1 MKRPSCEWKGQAD
14 ADEEST
20 RSAGSPI
27 SRMPQRTK
35 GGLRPTRQP
44 NLKPAISETLTQY
57 IMHLQ
62 KQAYAEQT
70 IRTKYKILRV
80 MLNDNVNLD
89 DPETVKLYISRKQT
103 WSNGHKI
110 LAVYTYNEYAKMK
123 NIHWTIP
130 QYQREETLPF
140 VPTEKEID
148 ALINGTAKKLSTAL
162 QALKETGFR
171 IGELWQ
177 CKWTDID
184 EEKSTLKCKAE
195 KHGKPRETKITA
207 KLISRLNALPKIN
220 DYIFGKTPLNGIRT
234 SFDKQKIAL
243 ANKLQNP
250 RLKQIHFHTLRH
262 YYATRLYNET
272 KSILEVQ
279 AKLGHRRI
287 DSTMVYTHIVEFD
300 EESQNYH
307 HAIAKDEKEAGEL
320 LDNGW
325 TYILTTPQNVMM
337 FRKRK

>member
-1 MKRPSCEWKGQAD
+1 LNPPS
-14 ADEEST
+14 
-20 RSAGSPI
+20 
-27 SRMPQRTK
+27 
-35 GGLRPTRQP
+35 LH
-44 NLKPAISETLTQY
+44 NETLTQY
-57 IMHLQ
+57 VIHLQ
-62 KQAYAEQT
+62 KQAYAEPT
-70 IRTKYKILRV
+70 VRTKYKILRT
-80 MLNDNVNLD
+80 MLNNNVNLEH
-89 DPETVKLYISRKQT
+89 PEDVRLFIARRQS
-103 WSNGHKI
+103 WSNGHRI
-110 LAVYTYNEYAKMK
+110 LAVYAYNEYAKMK
-123 NIHWTIP
+123 NIQWTIP
-130 QYQREETLPF
+130 KYRQNETLPF

-162 QALKETGFR
+162 HALKETGFR
-171 IGELWQ
+171 IGELWS

-195 KHGKPRETKITA
+195 KHGKPRETRISA
-207 KLISRLNALPKIN
+207 KLMSRLNALPKTN
-220 DYIFGKTPLNGIRT
+220 DYIFGKTPLSGFRW
-234 SFDKQKIAL
+234 SFDRQKTAL
-243 ANKLQNP
+243 AKKLDNP

-307 HAIAKDEKEAGEL
+307 HAIARNEQEAGEL
-320 LDNGW
+320 IDNGW
-325 TYILTTPQNVMM
+325 TYILTTPQNIMM

>member
-1 MKRPSCEWKGQAD
+1 MMK
-14 ADEEST
+14 
-20 RSAGSPI
+20 
-27 SRMPQRTK
+27 
-35 GGLRPTRQP
+35 
-44 NLKPAISETLTQY
+44 N
-57 IMHLQ
+57 
-62 KQAYAEQT
+62 
-70 IRTKYKILRV
+70 
-80 MLNDNVNLD
+80 NVNLD
-89 DPETVKLYISRKQT
+89 DPEAVKLFIAIRQS

-110 LAVYTYNEYAKMK
+110 LAVYAYDEYTKMK
-123 NIHWTIP
+123 DIQWTMP
-130 QYQREETLPF
+130 LYKRDETLPF

-171 IGELWQ
+171 IGELWN

-195 KHGKPRETKITA
+195 KHGKPRETRISA
-207 KLISRLNALPKIN
+207 RLISRLNALPKTN
-220 DYIFGKTPLNGIRT
+220 DYIFGKTPLSGFRW
-234 SFDKQKIAL
+234 SYDRQKTVL
-243 ANKLQNP
+243 ASKLQNP
-250 RLKQIHFHTLRH
+250 RLKQIHFHTFRH

-307 HAIAKDEKEAGEL
+307 HAIARDEKEAGEL
-320 LDNGW
+320 IDNGW
-325 TYILTTPQNVMM
+325 MYILTTPQNMMM